1 MSTRAVGGVIK
12 IEEMPSLTLV
22 YKSLPVRFGGAYIR
36 GKHKNHTGRQKSTRV
51 FLWCVCWF
59 LKSCFEQLFGEFVD
73 IILDL
78 FAAFGARVLRAVG
91 VLVHQF
97 VVDAQSGSYLLD
109 VELWKSLGKI
119 LYAIVA
125 KVGV

>member
-1 MSTRAVGGVIK
+1 MG
-12 IEEMPSLTLV
+12 
-22 YKSLPVRFGGAYIR
+22 
-36 GKHKNHTGRQKSTRV
+36 
-51 FLWCVCWF
+51 CVCRF
-59 LKSCFEQLFGEFVD
+59 LQSCFEQLFGEFVD

-78 FAAFGARVLRAVG
+78 FAALGARVLRAVG

-109 VELWKSLGKI
+109 IQLWKSLGKV
-119 LYAIVA
+119 LDAIVA

>member
-1 MSTRAVGGVIK
+1 MGRQKFTSAVG
-12 IEEMPSLTLV
+12 EAT
-22 YKSLPVRFGGAYIR
+22 YIR
-36 GKHKNHTGRQKSTRV
+36 GKHKNTRV
-51 FLWCVCWF
+51 GKRLPVWFMGCVCWF
-59 LKSCFEQLFGEFVD
+59 LQSCFEQLFGEFVD

-97 VVDAQSGSYLLD
+97 VVDAQSCSYLLD
-109 VELWKSLGKI
+109 VQLWKSLGKV
-119 LYAIVA
+119 LDAIVA